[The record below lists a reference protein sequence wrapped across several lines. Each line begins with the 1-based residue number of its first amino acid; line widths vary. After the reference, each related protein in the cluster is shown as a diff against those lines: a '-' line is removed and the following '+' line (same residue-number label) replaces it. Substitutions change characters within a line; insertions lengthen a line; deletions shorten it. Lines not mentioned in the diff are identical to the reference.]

1 MKTKA
6 ELLKEEKHDF
16 DSLVS
21 VMDAIRSEG
30 GCPWDMEQT
39 HKSVRKCLIEETYEV
54 IEAIDKDNSALLREE
69 LGDLLF
75 QIVFHA
81 RIEKEEG
88 RFEIDDV
95 INDITHKMIV
105 RHPHVFAD
113 TVVKD
118 SDEVIVNWDNIKK
131 EEKWYR
137 YIRCCYIFVIYINIY
152 SYCNTF

>member
-16 DSLVS
+16 ESLVS
-21 VMDAIRSEG
+21 VMDALRSEG

-105 RHPHVFAD
+105 
-113 TVVKD
+113 KL
-118 SDEVIVNWDNIKK
+118 KK
-131 EEKWYR
+131 NKML
-137 YIRCCYIFVIYINIY
+137 ILLMK
-152 SYCNTF
+152 